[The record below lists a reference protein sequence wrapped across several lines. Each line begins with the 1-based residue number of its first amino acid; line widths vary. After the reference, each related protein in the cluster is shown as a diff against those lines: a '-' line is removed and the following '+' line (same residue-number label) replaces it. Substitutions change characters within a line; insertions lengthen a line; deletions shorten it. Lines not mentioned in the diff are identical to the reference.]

1 MVTAKKTEGPQI
13 KEIPM
18 RHVMAFN
25 AVSAPA
31 YMGQAMG
38 HIWKSEDGKQR
49 EVIVIAKDIE
59 GLQQFVKD
67 YELEVSL
74 NIDKTKPVGMCH
86 AGQLRII
93 PASGYSGA
101 TGGSIPV
108 AQPTGKQDE
117 ESEEW

>member
-1 MVTAKKTEGPQI
+1 MVTAKKPTGPQL

-38 HIWKSEDGKQR
+38 HIWKSSDGKEH
-49 EVIVIAKDIE
+49 EVIVIAKDIA
-59 GLQQFVKD
+59 GLQLFCQD
-67 YELEVSL
+67 YELDVKLDIE
-74 NIDKTKPVGMCH
+74 KTKPVGMAH

-93 PASGYSGA
+93 PASGFSGE
-101 TGGSIPV
+101 TGGSIPI
-108 AQPTGKQDE
+108 APPKKDE